1 MATVEIPGIG
11 TVFADGFAQE
21 STLQS
26 LVQVMSQQQSGG
38 GGDPT
43 TVLKSQSSAAGR
55 VIASLGS
62 QAKSAGDNVN
72 EGGNSAYQGLTM
84 AGRSGRT
91 FSDNIGRASG
101 NLFRSFE
108 TASTAPF
115 AMAKGITSAVAS
127 MAQDAG
133 GFAKIVG
140 GGALGAAMGSLVDGI
155 DGVSSGMGMLGGGI
169 LGAVAPGLVVGGTA
183 AVAGFLFDKLN
194 ATSAA
199 FDAVQ
204 AGGATLGGSLI
215 EFRQAAHNGYL
226 TMGEFTNVMKNN
238 GEAMASFGGQT
249 AVGARE
255 FSKANRALAGG
266 DMGRQLKQMGF
277 SFEDMGGTTADMMEQ
292 FALSGISFDQL
303 AVRTGAVAKASF
315 EQARQQKI
323 LSALTGRSIE
333 AQKQAE
339 KAQRKD
345 AQVQASLARMGPE
358 QRKQTEQ
365 LISAFPHLKDAILD
379 QVTFGGA
386 VSKEAMMQMSQF
398 PNAVK
403 SVQGAVDGI
412 KDGSGVAVDAFTEQ
426 AKNSA
431 AIREEYLNAADT
443 VATLGR
449 FTSNAFVQSAEAMI
463 VPQQEMMAK
472 AINDTVSK
480 VVTDMQSIAAGGDA
494 ATEALIEQQKAQ
506 RELGMAL
513 SQTTTKLLAESD
525 GLISSVTTLT
535 KGATF
540 IVDQVNQGIGAGSN
554 TRAPGETSNGNTSA
568 PDTSTAG
575 QSMGFF
581 TGIGQGVDEFFG
593 NDTISDPAATATQ
606 PGTSANPVPV
616 DMSATNS
623 ILSDILKAT
632 KSNSTSIQNLAL
644 QQ

>member
-1 MATVEIPGIG
+1 MPSVDIPGIG

-26 LVQVMSQQQSGG
+26 LVQVMSQQKSGG
-38 GGDPT
+38 TGDPT
-43 TVLKSQSSAAGR
+43 TVLKRQSSAASR

-62 QAKSAGDNVN
+62 QAKSAGDNVA

-115 AMAKGITSAVAS
+115 AMAKGLTEAAAKMV
-127 MAQDAG
+127 DGAG
-133 GFAKIVG
+133 GFGKLIG
-140 GGALGAAMGSLVDGI
+140 GGALGAAMGNF
-155 DGVSSGMGMLGGGI
+155 SSRLTGMSEEMSTIGGGL

-226 TMGEFTNVMKNN
+226 TMGELTNVMKNN

-303 AVRTGAVAKASF
+303 AVRTGEVAKASF

-480 VVTDMQSIAAGGDA
+480 VVTDMQSIAAGGDD
-494 ATEALIEQQKAQ
+494 ATKALIEQQKAQ

-513 SQTTTKLLAESD
+513 SETTTKLLSESD
-525 GLISSVTTLT
+525 GLIASVTTLT

-540 IVDQVNQGIGAGSN
+540 LVDRVNQGIGAPTAGSN
-554 TRAPGETSNGNTSA
+554 TVAPGPTRTGNTNA
-568 PDTSTAG
+568 PSTSTAAPAGDPDYMSGLGYGG
-575 QSMGFF
+575 QNP
-581 TGIGQGVDEFFG
+581 DAPAA
-593 NDTISDPAATATQ
+593 NPAATQAGTAT
-606 PGTSANPVPV
+606 TPVPV
-616 DMSATNS
+616 DMNPVVTALGEVVKQQKITN
-623 ILSDILKAT
+623 
-632 KSNSTSIQNLAL
+632 NHMSTMAMT
-644 QQ
+644 

>member
-1 MATVEIPGIG
+1 MPSVDIPGIG

-26 LVQVMSQQQSGG
+26 LLQVMSQQQSGG
-38 GGDPT
+38 GSDPT

-62 QAKSAGDNVN
+62 QAKSAGDNVA
-72 EGGNSAYQGLTM
+72 EGGNSAYQGLTL

-91 FSDNIGRASG
+91 FSDNIGRASS

-303 AVRTGAVAKASF
+303 AVRTGEVAKASF

-323 LSALTGRSIE
+323 LSAITGRSIE

-398 PNAVK
+398 PNAVA

-412 KDGSGVAVDAFTEQ
+412 KDGSGIAIDAFTKQ
-426 AKNSA
+426 AENSA

-449 FTSNAFVQSAEAMI
+449 FTSNAFVKSAEAMI

-494 ATEALIEQQKAQ
+494 ATKALIEQQKAQ

-513 SQTTTKLLAESD
+513 SETTTKLLSESD
-525 GLISSVTTLT
+525 GLIASVTTLT

-540 IVDQVNQGIGAGSN
+540 VVDQVNKGIGATSGTN
-554 TRAPGETSNGNTSA
+554 TRAPGQTRNGNTSA
-568 PDTSTAG
+568 PSTSTAATVG
-575 QSMGFF
+575 PSAMDSEDGSGFE
-581 TGIGQGVDEFFG
+581 TPT
-593 NDTISDPAATATQ
+593 NTSAATTQ
-606 PGTSANPVPV
+606 SSGAPGAGLPV
-616 DMSATNS
+616 DMTSTNS
-623 ILSDILKAT
+623 ILADMLKQQKEAT
-632 KSNSTSIQNLAL
+632 RQLQNIAT
-644 QQ
+644 Q

>member
-1 MATVEIPGIG
+1 MPSVDIPGIG

-26 LVQVMSQQQSGG
+26 LVQVMSQQKSGG
-38 GGDPT
+38 TGDPT
-43 TVLKSQSSAAGR
+43 TVLKSQSGAAGR

-62 QAKSAGDNVN
+62 QAKSAGDNVA

-91 FSDNIGRASG
+91 FSDNIGRASS

-115 AMAKGITSAVAS
+115 AMAKGLTEAAATMVEG
-127 MAQDAG
+127 AG
-133 GFAKIVG
+133 GFGKLMA
-140 GGALGAAMGSLVDGI
+140 GGALGAAMGNF
-155 DGVSSGMGMLGGGI
+155 SSRLTGMSEEMSTIGGGI
-169 LGAVAPGLVVGGTA
+169 LGAVAPGLVAGGTA

-303 AVRTGAVAKASF
+303 AVRTGEVAKASF

-494 ATEALIEQQKAQ
+494 ATKALIEQQKAQ

-513 SQTTTKLLAESD
+513 SETTTKLLAESD

-540 IVDQVNQGIGAGSN
+540 VVDQVNQNIAAGTN
-554 TRAPGETSNGNTSA
+554 TRPPGETSNGKTNA
-568 PDTSTAG
+568 PSTSTAG

-581 TGIGQGVDEFFG
+581 TGIGKGVDEFFG
-593 NDTISDPAATATQ
+593 NDTILDPAATATQ
-606 PGTSANPVPV
+606 PGTSGNPAPV

-623 ILSDILKAT
+623 ILTDMLKQQKEAT
-632 KSNSTSIQNLAL
+632 KQLQNIAV
-644 QQ
+644 Q